1 MATATPNLLQPPNFT
16 CVKSLS
22 ESSALTSIPSTYTFT
37 TDPNQLLAF
46 EPQHSIP
53 IIDFSLLTSGDPD
66 QRSRAIQDLDQAC
79 LEWGFFMLIN
89 HGVPESLMTGMIEA
103 CRGFFDL
110 TEEEK
115 REFQGTHVLSPIRCG
130 TSFNARVDQI
140 LFWRDFLKVFVHPQ
154 FHSPSKPAGFS
165 EVCLEYTQRMRKVA
179 GELLKG
185 ISKSLGLEE
194 WYIDKTMNMDSGLQ
208 ILTVNLYPPCPQPEY
223 AMGMPPHSDHSFL
236 TILIQNGIGG
246 LQVQHKGQWFDVNPI
261 PNSILVNTGDHLE
274 VLSNGKYKSVLH
286 RAVVNNK
293 TTRISLALSNGPL
306 LDTVVEPVPE
316 LSHPLKYVG
325 MAYKEYL
332 ELQQGN
338 KLDGKTCLDRVRI
351 RTM

>member
-1 MATATPNLLQPPNFT
+1 MATDTPNLLQPPNFT

-22 ESSALTSIPSTYTFT
+22 ESSALTSIPSTHTFT
-37 TDPNQLLAF
+37 TDPNHLLAF
-46 EPQHSIP
+46 DPQHSIP
-53 IIDFSLLTSGDPD
+53 IIDFSLLTSGDAD

-115 REFQGTHVLSPIRCG
+115 REFKGPTFCLRSDFVLE
-130 TSFNARVDQI
+130 
-140 LFWRDFLKVFVHPQ
+140 DFLKVFVHPQ

-165 EVCLEYTQRMRKVA
+165 KVCLEYTQRIRKVV
-179 GELLKG
+179 GELRKG

-208 ILTVNLYPPCPQPEY
+208 ILIANLYPPCPQPEY
-223 AMGMPPHSDHSFL
+223 AMGLPPHSDHSFL
-236 TILIQNGIGG
+236 TLLIQNGIGG
-246 LQVQHKGQWFDVNPI
+246 LQVHHKGHWFDVNPI
-261 PNSILVNTGDHLE
+261 PNSILVITGDLLE
-274 VLSNGKYKSVLH
+274 VLSNGKYKSILH

-293 TTRISLALSNGPL
+293 TTRISLAVFTGPS
-306 LDTVVEPVPE
+306 LDTVVEPAKE
-316 LSHPLKYVG
+316 LSHPPTYVG
-325 MAYKEYL
+325 ITYKEYL

-351 RTM
+351 KTM

>member
-1 MATATPNLLQPPNFT
+1 
-16 CVKSLS
+16 
-22 ESSALTSIPSTYTFT
+22 
-37 TDPNQLLAF
+37 
-46 EPQHSIP
+46 
-53 IIDFSLLTSGDPD
+53 
-66 QRSRAIQDLDQAC
+66 
-79 LEWGFFMLIN
+79 
-89 HGVPESLMTGMIEA
+89 
-103 CRGFFDL
+103 
-110 TEEEK
+110 
-115 REFQGTHVLSPIRCG
+115 
-130 TSFNARVDQI
+130 
-140 LFWRDFLKVFVHPQ
+140 
-154 FHSPSKPAGFS
+154 
-165 EVCLEYTQRMRKVA
+165 
-179 GELLKG
+179 
-185 ISKSLGLEE
+185 
-194 WYIDKTMNMDSGLQ
+194 
-208 ILTVNLYPPCPQPEY
+208 
-223 AMGMPPHSDHSFL
+223 MGMPPHSDHSFL

-293 TTRISLALSNGPL
+293 TTRISLALSNGPS